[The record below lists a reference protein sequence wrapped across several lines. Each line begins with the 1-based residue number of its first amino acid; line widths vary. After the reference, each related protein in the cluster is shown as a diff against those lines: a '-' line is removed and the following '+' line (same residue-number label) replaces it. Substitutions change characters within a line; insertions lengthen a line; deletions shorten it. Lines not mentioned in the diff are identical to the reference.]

1 MSNIHKA
8 WTRVFRMASGRAWR
22 RISRFSLVTTLLL
35 VSLSPAT
42 ADDAP
47 ISELVVFGD
56 SLSDTGNVS
65 RLTGGQLPPSP
76 LYFEGRFSNGPVWH
90 EILAE
95 RLGVA
100 PATPSHP
107 AGGTN
112 YAWGGAETGYGMSLF
127 GTPNL
132 GDQIGMYLSMSAPQP
147 GQLFVVAGGG
157 NDILPPGP
165 IRAPEVIVANIVSHV
180 ETIVGAGAQSVL
192 VINIPALEKTPEITA
207 LGKEAAKEARDATR
221 KANVLLKTAI
231 RELERDL
238 KRNGFLG
245 DIFYVDVY
253 RPWRVLLAH
262 PSFID
267 VENTTATAIDPPAC
281 PPCVGD
287 VVDDPNSYFWYDTVH
302 PTAPVH
308 EVTGKVA
315 YRSVK
320 LQMNAR
326 RR

>member
-1 MSNIHKA
+1 MSYIHKA
-8 WTRVFRMASGRAWR
+8 WTRAFRMASGRAR
-22 RISRFSLVTTLLL
+22 RTISTFSLVTTLLL

-42 ADDAP
+42 ADDTP

-56 SLSDTGNVS
+56 SLSDTGNVYLATQ
-65 RLTGGQLPPSP
+65 RQLPPSP

-90 EILAE
+90 EILAQ

-100 PATPSHP
+100 PATPILI
-107 AGGTN
+107 GGTN
-112 YAWGGAETGYGMSLF
+112 YAWGGAETGYGDSLF

-157 NDILPPGP
+157 NDVLPPGP
-165 IRAPEVIVANIVSHV
+165 IRAPEEIVANIVSHV
-180 ETIVGAGAQSVL
+180 ETLVGAGAQSVL

-207 LGKEAAKEARDATR
+207 LGIEAAKEARDATR
-221 KANVLLKTAI
+221 KANVLLKVAI
-231 RELERDL
+231 RKLKRDL

-281 PPCVGD
+281 PPCIGD

-308 EVTGKVA
+308 EATGKVA
-315 YRSVK
+315 FRSVK